1 MYRSKKILAQPEWCM
16 NRSVFKSL
24 GYSNDDLD
32 KPIIGIANAWNELV
46 PGHANLRQV
55 AEWVRKGIYKAGGA
69 VAEFGVIGACDG
81 TAQGNVGMH
90 FILPSRELIANDIEV
105 MVEAHQ
111 LDAIVLLGSCD
122 KIVPGMLMAAA
133 RLEIP
138 AIFLPGG
145 PMLGGVVFDNRKSD
159 LTTMSEALGMLKN
172 KVISEETYEG
182 LEDLCGPTC
191 GSCAF
196 LGTANTMCCLAE
208 ALGMSLPG
216 SALIPAVY
224 ADRLRIGEETG
235 KAIVNLAKNG
245 VKAKDIIT
253 LESLRNAVRVLMAI
267 GGSTNAI
274 LHLTAVAAEIG
285 IGAEEMMNVYD
296 CTSETTP
303 QVAKVNPASKYDM
316 EDFYKAGGIPQVMQ
330 EIKSLMHLDCRTVT
344 GATMGENLEQFRGKF
359 PVNREVIKTM
369 SEPFNALKGLA
380 ILKGNLAPDTA
391 VTKPAAIDPSM
402 WTFTG
407 IARVFD
413 SEELAEAAIL
423 AGKIKEGDVVVIRYE
438 GPKGGPG
445 MREMY
450 KAMKY
455 IYGMGLAKKTALIT
469 DGRFSGTNN
478 GCFVGHISPEAAEG
492 GPLAVVVDGDT
503 ITIDIPGKVLQ
514 LHVSEEEIASRLK
527 TWKRPAPK
535 FTKGYLGL
543 YTKLASSA
551 ASGAILRM
559 E

>member
-1 MYRSKKILAQPEWCM
+1 MERSKKILGKPEWCF
-16 NRSVFKSL
+16 NRSVFKSV
-24 GYSNDDLD
+24 GYSDDDLNR
-32 KPIIGIANAWNELV
+32 PIIGIANAWNELV

-55 AEWVRKGIYKAGGA
+55 ADWVRKGIHKAGGS

-81 TAQGNVGMH
+81 TAQGNIGMH
-90 FILPSRELIANDIEV
+90 FILPSRDLIANDIEV

-122 KIVPGMLMAAA
+122 KIVPGMLIAAA
-133 RLEIP
+133 RLGIP
-138 AIFLPGG
+138 AIFLAGG

-159 LTTMSEALGMLKN
+159 LTTMSEALGMLKSN
-172 KVISEETYEG
+172 KITPETYDG
-182 LEDLCGPTC
+182 LEELCGPTC

-196 LGTANTMCCLAE
+196 LGTANTMCCLSE

-224 ADRLRIGEETG
+224 ADRLRVAEDTG
-235 KAIVNLAKNG
+235 KAIVHMVQNNITAHE
-245 VKAKDIIT
+245 IIT
-253 LESLRNAVRVLMAI
+253 LKSLQNAVRVLMAI
-267 GGSTNAI
+267 GGSTNAV
-274 LHLTAVAAEIG
+274 LHLSAVAAELG
-285 IGAEEMMNVYD
+285 ISPEDMMQVYD
-296 CTSETTP
+296 SLSETTP

-316 EDFYKAGGIPQVMQ
+316 EDFHKAGGIPQVMK
-330 EIKSLMHLDCRTVT
+330 EIKPLLNLECRTVT
-344 GATMGENLEQFRGKF
+344 GGTVGENLESYQAKF

-369 SEPFNALKGLA
+369 KDPFNTLKGLA
-380 ILKGNLAPDTA
+380 ILRGNLAPDTA
-391 VTKPAAIDPSM
+391 VTKPAAINPSM

-407 IARVFD
+407 TAKVFD
-413 SEELAEAAIL
+413 SEEAAEEAIL
-423 AGKIKEGDVVVIRYE
+423 GGKIVAGDVVVIRYE

-455 IYGMGLAKKTALIT
+455 MYGMGLAQTTALIT

-492 GPLAVVVDGDT
+492 GPLAIVCEGDR
-503 ITIDIPGKVLQ
+503 ITIDIPNKTLC
-514 LHVSEEEIASRLK
+514 LHVSETEIANRLQHW
-527 TWKRPAPK
+527 TRPKPK

-551 ASGAILRM
+551 ASGAVLRI

>member
-1 MYRSKKILAQPEWCM
+1 MYRSKKILGKPEWCF

-90 FILPSRELIANDIEV
+90 FILPSRDLIANDIEV

-133 RLEIP
+133 RLDIP

-172 KVISEETYEG
+172 NTISEETYEG

-208 ALGMSLPG
+208 ALGISLPG

-224 ADRLRIGEETG
+224 AERLRIGEETG

-285 IGAEEMMNVYD
+285 IAAEEMMNVYD

-330 EIKSLMHLDCRTVT
+330 EIKSLLHLECRTVS
-344 GATMGENLEQFRGKF
+344 GATVGENLERFRGQF

-402 WTFTG
+402 WKFTG
-407 IARVFD
+407 TARVFD

-492 GPLAVVVDGDT
+492 GPLAIVADGDT
-503 ITIDIPGKVLQ
+503 ITIDIPGKTLQ
-514 LHVSEEEIASRLK
+514 LQVSEEEIATRLK
-527 TWKRPAPK
+527 TWKRPEPK

>member
-1 MYRSKKILAQPEWCM
+1 MYRSKRILNKPEWCM

-32 KPIIGIANAWNELV
+32 KPIIGVANAWNDLV
-46 PGHANLRQV
+46 PGHANLRQL
-55 AEWVRKGIYKAGGA
+55 AEWVRKGVYKAGGT
-69 VAEFGVIGACDG
+69 VSEFGVIGACDG
-81 TAQGNVGMH
+81 TAQGHVGMH

-138 AIFLPGG
+138 AIFVAGG
-145 PMLGGVVFDNRKSD
+145 PMLGGVVFDDRKSD

-172 KVISEETYEG
+172 QAINRETYEG
-182 LEDLCGPTC
+182 LEDICVPTC

-208 ALGMSLPG
+208 AMGMSLPG

-224 ADRLRIGEETG
+224 ADRLRIAEESG

-245 VKAKDIIT
+245 VKARDIIT
-253 LESLRNAVRVLMAI
+253 MESLRNAVRVLMAI

-285 IGAEEMMNVYD
+285 ISAEEMMDVYD
-296 CTSETTP
+296 CCSETTP

-316 EDFYKAGGIPQVMQ
+316 EDFFKAGGIPQVMQ
-330 EIKSLMHLDCRTVT
+330 EIKSLLHLECRSVS
-344 GATMGENLEQFRGKF
+344 GATIGGNLEHFRGQF
-359 PVNREVIKTM
+359 PVNREVIKPM
-369 SEPFNALKGLA
+369 SQPFSALRGLA

-402 WTFTG
+402 WKFTG
-407 IARVFD
+407 TARVFD
-413 SEELAEAAIL
+413 SEEQAEEAIL
-423 AGKIKEGDVVVIRYE
+423 AGKTREGDVVVIRYE

-492 GPLAVVVDGDT
+492 GPLAIVAEGDT
-503 ITIDIPGKVLQ
+503 ITIDIPAKNLQ
-514 LHVSEEEIASRLK
+514 LHVSEQEIASRLK
-527 TWKRPAPK
+527 SWKRPEPK

-551 ASGAILRM
+551 ASGAVLRIK
-559 E
+559 